1 MNTYRRL
8 PLGVNDF
15 KRLRERDYYY
25 VDKTQ
30 YIQVMEDTSDFLFFT
45 RPRRFGKS
53 LFVSML
59 EEYYD
64 IKAQVRYEDEFKG
77 TWIYD
82 HPTSERGKYQ
92 VIKFSITQK

>member
-77 TWIYD
+77 T
-82 HPTSERGKYQ
+82 
-92 VIKFSITQK
+92 